1 MKPQTYIT
9 YLMTFIGLLFLMLF
23 ALDLRV
29 PIFHFDKLIVV
40 SIIGLAALNLF
51 VFIKTYLLRRKGEK
65 EIKIFNLSLKKI
77 IYKMVFSAG
86 VIAWYYKIE
95 QPDSNLFVIPYIVIY
110 LGFIIFES
118 FMVSRE

>member
-9 YLMTFIGLLFLMLF
+9 YLMIFIGLLTLMLF
-23 ALDLRV
+23 SLNLRI

-40 SIIGLAALNLF
+40 SIVGLAALNLF
-51 VFIKTYLLRRKGEK
+51 VFIKTYMLRERGEK

-77 IYKMVFSAG
+77 MYKMVFSAA
-86 VIAWYYKIE
+86 VIAWFYKFE

-110 LGFIIFES
+110 LGFIVFES